1 MTHRPVTPS
10 PNSIRFS
17 FAVDSIDRRTA
28 VRCSTVCS
36 SELMRELIKLRKEAF
51 NDLAEDLNVNFRISE
66 IMKVGEQPIDEYF
79 KTLESVWQSRVDKY

>member
-1 MTHRPVTPS
+1 
-10 PNSIRFS
+10 
-17 FAVDSIDRRTA
+17 
-28 VRCSTVCS
+28 
-36 SELMRELIKLRKEAF
+36 MRELIKLRKEAF